1 MALWGKTDTLASAPK
16 YVVRKAVFDAQAK
29 VTSAT
34 DKIDLTDANTN
45 FATGDGVVYTGAS
58 GIGLT
63 HGTTYYAM
71 RQTDNTIKLAT
82 TEAGAKAGAT
92 GINLTAGATGA
103 IGNLQRNVEGN
114 EATGASGATGSSLQF
129 SPAGDHVY
137 NGRDLYFIDADEA
150 TQAEN
155 IARGLK
161 VPGWTNYRSY
171 TDANGNVRHKSEVL
185 IAMGAYSGATGFG
198 TYQAQTGDNA
208 ADDTVL
214 VDGTVTIVTQ
224 PLSQSKVAGSGAGN
238 KGVFVVAATLAGV
251 GTLAYQWQV
260 QESSESGATWT
271 NVSRGSGGTTA
282 TYTTG
287 NTAVTASPTGD
298 TNGDKYR
305 CLVWGTGSN
314 VAVTTVTSD
323 VATLTV
329 TTS

>member
-114 EATGASGATGSSLQF
+114 EDY
-129 SPAGDHVY
+129 DHNY
-137 NGRDLYFIDADEA
+137 NGRDLFFIDADEA

-171 TDANGNVRHKSEVL
+171 TDAEGNVRHKSEVL
-185 IAMGAYSGATGFG
+185 IAMGAYTGATGSG
-198 TYQAQTGDNA
+198 TFQAQTGDTA

-214 VDGTVTIVTQ
+214 VDGTISITTQ
-224 PLSQSKVAGSGAGN
+224 PSSSSVAAPGTMVFSVIAALAGAGSL
-238 KGVFVVAATLAGV
+238 T
-251 GTLAYQWQV
+251 YQWQV
-260 QESSESGATWT
+260 AESTANTVFT

-282 TYTTG
+282 SYTTG
-287 NTAVTASPTGD
+287 VTQVAPSASVD
-298 TNGDKYR
+298 SNGDKYR
-305 CLVWGTGSN
+305 CVVSSTGS
-314 VAVTTVTSD
+314 TSVTSNA
-323 VATLTV
+323 VTLTV
-329 TTS
+329 TA

>member
-16 YVVRKAVFDAQAK
+16 YVTRKAVFDAQAK

-63 HGTTYYAM
+63 QGTTYYAM

-92 GINLTAGATGA
+92 GVNLTAGATGA
-103 IGNLQRNVEGN
+103 IGYLQRNVEGN
-114 EATGASGATGSSLQF
+114 EDY
-129 SPAGDHVY
+129 DHNY

-150 TQAEN
+150 QQAEN

-161 VPGWTNYRSY
+161 TPGWTNYRSY
-171 TDANGNVRHKSEVL
+171 TDANGNVRHKSEIL
-185 IAMGAYSGATGFG
+185 IAMGARSGATGVG
-198 TYQAQTGDNA
+198 TFQGHTGDA
-208 ADDTVL
+208 SDDTVL
-214 VDGTVTIVTQ
+214 VDGTITIGTQ

-238 KGVFVVAATLAGV
+238 KGVFVVVATLAGA
-251 GTLAYQWQV
+251 GSLTYQWQV
-260 QESSESGATWT
+260 QESSESGTTWT

-305 CLVWGTGSN
+305 VIVSSTGS
-314 VAVTTVTSD
+314 TSVTSSTA
-323 VATLTV
+323 VLTV
-329 TTS
+329 TAS

>member
-16 YVVRKAVFDAQAK
+16 YVARKAVFNAQAK
-29 VTSAT
+29 VSSANDT
-34 DKIDLTDANTN
+34 IDLTDANTN
-45 FATGDGVVYTGAS
+45 FSTGDGVVYTGAS

-63 HGTTYYAM
+63 QGTAYYAM

-103 IGNLQRNVEGN
+103 IGYLQRNAEGN

-137 NGRDLYFIDADEA
+137 NGRDLYFVDADEA
-150 TQAEN
+150 QRPEN

-185 IAMGAYSGATGFG
+185 IAMGAYAGATGSG
-198 TYQAQTGDNA
+198 TFQAQTGDA
-208 ADDTVL
+208 SDDTVL
-214 VDGTVTIVTQ
+214 VDGTITIGTQ
-224 PLSQSKVAGSGAGN
+224 PANASRVAPNTA
-238 KGVFVVAATLAGV
+238 VFSVVATLAGV
-251 GTLAYQWQV
+251 GSLTYQWQV
-260 QESSESGATWT
+260 QESSESGTTWT
-271 NVSRGSGGTTA
+271 NVSTGSGGTTA
-282 TYTTG
+282 SYTTG
-287 NTAVTASPTGD
+287 STAVAPGAGA

-305 CLVWGTGSN
+305 CIVSSTGS
-314 VAVTTVTSD
+314 TSVTSTTA
-323 VATLTV
+323 VLTV
-329 TTS
+329 TA

>member
-16 YVVRKAVFDAQAK
+16 YITRKAYFIA
-29 VTSAT
+29 SAVNLT
-34 DKIDLTDANTN
+34 NNTIDLREPVSGTC
-45 FATGDGVVYTGAS
+45 FAVGDGVVYNNGGGTSAT
-58 GIGLT
+58 GLT
-63 HGTTYYAM
+63 SGSTYYVASSG
-71 RQTDNTIKLAT
+71 TSGLIKLSD
-82 TEAGAKAGAT
+82 TEAHAKAGTNIIDIT
-92 GINLTAGATGA
+92 GQ
-103 IGNLQRNVEGN
+103 GNDAQYLQRNTEGN
-114 EATGASGATGSSLQF
+114 EGY
-129 SPAGDHVY
+129 DHTY

-150 TQAEN
+150 QQAEN
-155 IARGLK
+155 RARGLK
-161 VPGWTNYRSY
+161 VPGWSNYRSY
-171 TDANGNVRHKSEVL
+171 TDANGNVRNKSEVL
-185 IAMGAYSGATGFG
+185 VAMGAYSGATGFG
-198 TYQAQTGDNA
+198 TYQAQTGDNT

-260 QESSESGATWT
+260 AESATPTVWA
-271 NVSRGSGGTTA
+271 NVSRGTGGTTA

-287 NTAVTASPTGD
+287 NTQVAASASVD
-298 TNGDKYR
+298 SNGDKYR

-329 TTS
+329 TAS

>member
-16 YVVRKAVFDAQAK
+16 YVTRKAVFDAQAK

-34 DKIDLTDANTN
+34 DKIDLTNANTN

-63 HGTTYYAM
+63 QGTTYYVM

-103 IGNLQRNVEGN
+103 IGYLQRNTEGN
-114 EATGASGATGSSLQF
+114 ENTAVGN
-129 SPAGDHVY
+129 GDHTY

-185 IAMGAYSGATGFG
+185 VAMSAYSGATGVG
-198 TYQAQTGDNA
+198 TYQAQTGDA
-208 ADDTVL
+208 SDDAVVIDSTPTITVQP
-214 VDGTVTIVTQ
+214 VNRTVTAPATATFSVT
-224 PLSQSKVAGSGAGN
+224 ATMTGAG
-238 KGVFVVAATLAGV
+238 TL
-251 GTLAYQWQV
+251 TYQWQI
-260 QESSESGATWT
+260 QQSSESGSTWNNVAT
-271 NVSRGSGGTTA
+271 GSGGTTA
-282 TYTTG
+282 SYTTAA
-287 NTAVTASPTGD
+287 TAVAPGSGP
-298 TNGDKYR
+298 TNGDKFR
-305 CLVWGTGSN
+305 VLVGTSTANTNAISN
-314 VAVTTVTSD
+314 TV
-323 VATLTV
+323 TLTV
-329 TTS
+329 NA

>member
-63 HGTTYYAM
+63 QGTTYYAM

-114 EATGASGATGSSLQF
+114 ENY
-129 SPAGDHVY
+129 DHNY
-137 NGRDLYFIDADEA
+137 NGRDLFFIDADEA

-185 IAMGAYSGATGFG
+185 VAMGAYTGATGFG
-198 TYQAQTGDNA
+198 TYQAQTGDA
-208 ADDTVL
+208 SDDTVL
-214 VDGTVTIVTQ
+214 VDGTITIGTQ
-224 PLSQSKVAGSGAGN
+224 PASISKVAPATAT
-238 KGVFVVAATLAGV
+238 FTVAATLAGV
-251 GTLAYQWQV
+251 GTLAYQWQI
-260 QESSESGATWT
+260 QQSTESGATWT
-271 NVSRGSGGTTA
+271 NVGTNSNS
-282 TYTTG
+282 YTTG
-287 NTAVTASPTGD
+287 VTAVTAGAGA
-298 TNGDKYR
+298 TNGDKYH
-305 CLVWGTGSN
+305 VIVSSTGS
-314 VAVTTVTSD
+314 TSVTSS

-329 TTS
+329 TA

>member
-16 YVVRKAVFDAQAK
+16 YVTRKAVFDAQAN

-34 DKIDLTDANTN
+34 DKIDLTNANTN

-63 HGTTYYAM
+63 QGTTYYAM

-103 IGNLQRNVEGN
+103 IGYLQRNTEGN
-114 EATGASGATGSSLQF
+114 EDQ
-129 SPAGDHVY
+129 DHNY
-137 NGRDLYFIDADEA
+137 NGRDLYFVDADEA

-185 IAMGAYSGATGFG
+185 VAMGAYTGATGSG
-198 TYQAQTGDNA
+198 SIASVA
-208 ADDTVL
+208 M
-214 VDGTVTIVTQ
+214 
-224 PLSQSKVAGSGAGN
+224 PLGGKKKKKGGAVNLLG
-238 KGVFVVAATLAGV
+238 GPVFK
-251 GTLAYQWQV
+251 
-260 QESSESGATWT
+260 
-271 NVSRGSGGTTA
+271 R
-282 TYTTG
+282 
-287 NTAVTASPTGD
+287 
-298 TNGDKYR
+298 
-305 CLVWGTGSN
+305 
-314 VAVTTVTSD
+314 
-323 VATLTV
+323 
-329 TTS
+329 

>member
-16 YVVRKAVFDAQAK
+16 YVTRKAVFDAQAK

-63 HGTTYYAM
+63 QGTTYYAM

-103 IGNLQRNVEGN
+103 IGYLQRNVEGN
-114 EATGASGATGSSLQF
+114 EGN
-129 SPAGDHVY
+129 DHNY

-161 VPGWTNYRSY
+161 TPGWTNYRSY
-171 TDANGNVRHKSEVL
+171 TDANGNVRNKSEVL

-198 TYQAQTGDNA
+198 TFQAQTGDA
-208 ADDTVL
+208 TDDTVL
-214 VDGTVTIVTQ
+214 VDGTITIGTQ

-238 KGVFVVAATLAGV
+238 KGVFTVVATLAGA
-251 GTLAYQWQV
+251 GSLTYQWQV
-260 QESSESGATWT
+260 AESTANTVFT
-271 NVSRGSGGTTA
+271 NVSRGTGGTTA

-287 NTAVTASPTGD
+287 NTQVAPSASVD
-298 TNGDKYR
+298 SSGDKYR
-305 CLVWGTGSN
+305 CIVSSTGS
-314 VAVTTVTSD
+314 TSVTSS

-329 TTS
+329 TAS

>member
-16 YVVRKAVFDAQAK
+16 YVTRKAVFDAQAK

-63 HGTTYYAM
+63 QGTTYYAM

-92 GINLTAGATGA
+92 GVNLTAGATGA
-103 IGNLQRNVEGN
+103 IGYLQRNTEGN
-114 EATGASGATGSSLQF
+114 EDQ
-129 SPAGDHVY
+129 DHNY

-150 TQAEN
+150 QQAEN
-155 IARGLK
+155 RARGLNT
-161 VPGWTNYRSY
+161 PGWTNYRSY
-171 TDANGNVRHKSEVL
+171 TDANGNVRNKSEVL

-198 TYQAQTGDNA
+198 TFQAQTGDA
-208 ADDTVL
+208 TDDTVL
-214 VDGTVTIVTQ
+214 VDGTITIGTQ
-224 PLSQSKVAGSGAGN
+224 PLSQSKVAGSLLAN
-238 KGVFVVAATLAGV
+238 KGVFTVVATLAGA
-251 GTLAYQWQV
+251 GSLTYQWQV

-287 NTAVTASPTGD
+287 NTQVAASASVD
-298 TNGDKYR
+298 SNGDKYR
-305 CLVWGTGSN
+305 VIVSSTGS
-314 VAVTTVTSD
+314 TSVTSTTA
-323 VATLTV
+323 VLTV
-329 TTS
+329 TA

>member
-16 YVVRKAVFDAQAK
+16 YVTRKAVFDAQAK

-63 HGTTYYAM
+63 QGTTYYAM

-92 GINLTAGATGA
+92 GVNLTAGATGA
-103 IGNLQRNVEGN
+103 IGYLQRNVEGN
-114 EATGASGATGSSLQF
+114 EDY
-129 SPAGDHVY
+129 DHNY

-150 TQAEN
+150 QQAEN

-161 VPGWTNYRSY
+161 TPGWTNYRSY
-171 TDANGNVRHKSEVL
+171 TDANGNVRNKSEVL
-185 IAMGAYSGATGFG
+185 VAMGARSGATGVG
-198 TYQAQTGDNA
+198 TFQGHTGDA
-208 ADDTVL
+208 SDDTVL
-214 VDGTVTIVTQ
+214 VDGTITIDTQ
-224 PLSQSKVAGSGAGN
+224 PLSQSKVAGSAAGN
-238 KGVFVVAATLAGV
+238 KGVFVVVATLAGF
-251 GTLAYQWQV
+251 GSLTYQWQV

-287 NTAVTASPTGD
+287 NTQVAASASVD
-298 TNGDKYR
+298 SNGDKYR
-305 CLVWGTGSN
+305 CIVSSTGS
-314 VAVTTVTSD
+314 TSVTSSTA
-323 VATLTV
+323 VLTV
-329 TTS
+329 TAS

>member
-16 YVVRKAVFDAQAK
+16 YVVRKAVFDAQAN

-34 DKIDLTDANTN
+34 DKIDLTNANTN

-63 HGTTYYAM
+63 QGSTYYVM

-92 GINLTAGATGA
+92 GVNLTAGATGA
-103 IGNLQRNVEGN
+103 IGYLQRNVEGN
-114 EATGASGATGSSLQF
+114 EGN
-129 SPAGDHVY
+129 DHNY

-150 TQAEN
+150 QQAEN

-161 VPGWTNYRSY
+161 TPGWTNYRSY
-171 TDANGNVRHKSEVL
+171 TDANGNVRNKSEVL
-185 IAMGAYSGATGFG
+185 VAMGAYSGATGFG
-198 TYQAQTGDNA
+198 TYQAQTGDA
-208 ADDTVL
+208 SDDTVL

-260 QESSESGATWT
+260 AESAAPNTWN
-271 NVSRGSGGTTA
+271 NVSRGTGGTTA

-287 NTAVTASPTGD
+287 NTQVAASGSVD
-298 TNGDKYR
+298 SNGDRYR

-329 TTS
+329 TAS

>member
-92 GINLTAGATGA
+92 GVNLTAGATGA

-114 EATGASGATGSSLQF
+114 EDY
-129 SPAGDHVY
+129 DHNY
-137 NGRDLYFIDADEA
+137 NGRDLFFIDADEA

-155 IARGLK
+155 TARGLK

-185 IAMGAYSGATGFG
+185 VAMSAYTGATGFG
-198 TYQAQTGDNA
+198 TFQAQTGDTA

-214 VDGTVTIVTQ
+214 VDGTITITTQ
-224 PLSQSKVAGSGAGN
+224 PSSSSVAAPGTMVFSVIAALAGAGSL
-238 KGVFVVAATLAGV
+238 T
-251 GTLAYQWQV
+251 YQWQV
-260 QESSESGATWT
+260 AESTANTVFT

-282 TYTTG
+282 SYDTG
-287 NTAVTASPTGD
+287 VTQVAPSASVD
-298 TNGDKYR
+298 SNGDKYR
-305 CLVWGTGSN
+305 CIVSSTGS
-314 VAVTTVTSD
+314 TSVTSNA
-323 VATLTV
+323 VTLTV
-329 TTS
+329 TA

>member
-16 YVVRKAVFDAQAK
+16 YIARKAYFIA
-29 VTSAT
+29 SAVNLT
-34 DKIDLTDANTN
+34 NNTIDLREPVSGTC
-45 FATGDGVVYTGAS
+45 FAVGDGVVYNNGGGAS
-58 GIGLT
+58 ATGLT
-63 HGTTYYAM
+63 SGSTYYVASSG
-71 RQTDNTIKLAT
+71 TSGLIKLSD
-82 TEAGAKAGAT
+82 TEAHAKAGTNIIDIT
-92 GINLTAGATGA
+92 GQ
-103 IGNLQRNVEGN
+103 GNDAQYLQRNTEGN
-114 EATGASGATGSSLQF
+114 EGY
-129 SPAGDHVY
+129 DHTY

-150 TQAEN
+150 QQAEN
-155 IARGLK
+155 RARGLK
-161 VPGWTNYRSY
+161 VPGWSNYRSY
-171 TDANGNVRHKSEVL
+171 TDANGNVRNKSEVL
-185 IAMGAYSGATGFG
+185 VAMGAYSGATGFG
-198 TYQAQTGDNA
+198 TYQAQTGDNT

-260 QESSESGATWT
+260 AESATPTVWA
-271 NVSRGSGGTTA
+271 NVSRGTGGTTA

-287 NTAVTASPTGD
+287 NTQVAASASVD
-298 TNGDKYR
+298 SNGDKYR

-329 TTS
+329 TAS

>member
-16 YVVRKAVFDAQAK
+16 YVTRKAVFDAQAK

-63 HGTTYYAM
+63 HGTTYYVM

-92 GINLTAGATGA
+92 GVNLTAGATGA

-114 EATGASGATGSSLQF
+114 ENY
-129 SPAGDHVY
+129 DHNY

-161 VPGWTNYRSY
+161 TPGWTNYRSY
-171 TDANGNVRHKSEVL
+171 TDANGNVRNKSEVL
-185 IAMGAYSGATGFG
+185 VAMGAYSGATGFG
-198 TYQAQTGDNA
+198 TYQAQTGDNT

-260 QESSESGATWT
+260 AESATPTVWA
-271 NVSRGSGGTTA
+271 NVSRGTGGTTA

-287 NTAVTASPTGD
+287 NTQVAASASVD
-298 TNGDKYR
+298 SNGDKYR

-329 TTS
+329 TAS

>member
-63 HGTTYYAM
+63 QGTTYYAM

-82 TEAGAKAGAT
+82 TEADAKAGAT
-92 GINLTAGATGA
+92 GVNLTAGATGA

-114 EATGASGATGSSLQF
+114 EDY
-129 SPAGDHVY
+129 DHNY
-137 NGRDLYFIDADEA
+137 NGRDLFFIDADEA

-185 IAMGAYSGATGFG
+185 IAMGAYTGATGFG
-198 TYQAQTGDNA
+198 TFQAQTGDNA

-214 VDGTVTIVTQ
+214 VDGTITIGTQ
-224 PLSQSKVAGSGAGN
+224 PLSQSKVAPATAI
-238 KGVFVVAATLAGV
+238 FTVAATLAGV

-260 QESSESGATWT
+260 AESTAPAVFT
-271 NVSRGSGGTTA
+271 NVSRGSGGTTDA
-282 TYTTG
+282 YTTG
-287 NTAVTASPTGD
+287 VTQVAPSASVD
-298 TNGDKYR
+298 SNGDKYR
-305 CLVWGTGSN
+305 CIVSATGG
-314 VAVTTVTSD
+314 AVTSVTSS

-329 TTS
+329 TA

>member
-16 YVVRKAVFDAQAK
+16 YIARKAYFIA
-29 VTSAT
+29 SAVNLT
-34 DKIDLTDANTN
+34 ENTIDLREPVSGTC
-45 FATGDGVVYTGAS
+45 FAVGDGVVYNNGGGTSAT
-58 GIGLT
+58 GLT
-63 HGTTYYAM
+63 SGSTYYVASSG
-71 RQTDNTIKLAT
+71 TSGLIKLSD
-82 TEAGAKAGAT
+82 TEAHAKAGTNIIDIT
-92 GINLTAGATGA
+92 GQ
-103 IGNLQRNVEGN
+103 GNDAQYLQRNTEGN
-114 EATGASGATGSSLQF
+114 EGY
-129 SPAGDHVY
+129 DHTY

-150 TQAEN
+150 QQAEN
-155 IARGLK
+155 RARGLK
-161 VPGWTNYRSY
+161 VPGWSNYRSY
-171 TDANGNVRHKSEVL
+171 TDANGNVRNKSEVL
-185 IAMGAYSGATGFG
+185 VAMGAYSGATGFG
-198 TYQAQTGDNA
+198 TYQAQTGDNT

-260 QESSESGATWT
+260 AESATPTVWA
-271 NVSRGSGGTTA
+271 NVSRGTGGTTA

-287 NTAVTASPTGD
+287 NTQVAASASVD
-298 TNGDKYR
+298 SNGDKYR

-329 TTS
+329 TAS

>member
-16 YVVRKAVFDAQAK
+16 YVVRKAVFDAQAN

-34 DKIDLTDANTN
+34 DKIDLTNANTN

-63 HGTTYYAM
+63 QGTTYYAM

-92 GINLTAGATGA
+92 GVNLTAGATGA
-103 IGNLQRNVEGN
+103 IGYLQRNVEGN
-114 EATGASGATGSSLQF
+114 EGN
-129 SPAGDHVY
+129 DHNY

-150 TQAEN
+150 QQAEN

-161 VPGWTNYRSY
+161 TPGWTNYRSY
-171 TDANGNVRHKSEVL
+171 TDANGNVRNKSEVL
-185 IAMGAYSGATGFG
+185 VAMGAYSGATGFG
-198 TYQAQTGDNA
+198 TYQAQTGDNT

-260 QESSESGATWT
+260 AESATPTVWA
-271 NVSRGSGGTTA
+271 NVSRGTGGTTA

-287 NTAVTASPTGD
+287 NTQVAASASVD
-298 TNGDKYR
+298 SNGDKYR

-329 TTS
+329 TAS